1 MYKLF
6 LGDWEAGLYNSTYT
20 MSIFIIATLLLNLV
34 LLNMII
40 AIMGDT
46 YDKVKER

>member
-1 MYKLF
+1 MYTLF
-6 LGDWEAGLYNSTYT
+6 LNDWDSELYGTYT
-20 MSIFIIATLLLNLV
+20 MYIFIIATLLLNLV

>member
-1 MYKLF
+1 MYTLF
-6 LGDWEAGLYNSTYT
+6 LGDWEADKYNTYT
-20 MSIFIIATLLLNLV
+20 MYIFLIATLLLNLV

-46 YDKVKER
+46 YDKV

>member
-1 MYKLF
+1 MYALF
-6 LGDWEAGLYNSTYT
+6 LSNWDKDSYGTFT
-20 MSIFIIATLLLNLV
+20 MYIFIAATLLLNLV

-46 YDKVKER
+46 YDRVKER